1 MKGKNKKQI
10 RNLILVLG
18 MIFAAMVSIS
28 SKNVDAAKQSRK
40 QQTPLKVHF
49 IDVGAGDA
57 ALIQYG
63 SGNTAQ
69 YALIDAGPVYYERTN
84 KQRIDTS
91 DRVRQYLKKQGISH
105 LKFVL
110 LTHPHQDHIGG
121 MIKILDDPS
130 IQIDTIYGNDTNLQL
145 LQSSDD
151 KNQQTAQT
159 AAMKEYRDNEG
170 VYETVIEKM
179 TQRMDQGTLRYVVPK
194 PGQKVRIG
202 NAVLTFYGVINNQYS
217 YARKGDL
224 NYRQVNKYSI
234 VSKLSYGSNT
244 FLMTGDA
251 QKETIELLIK
261 RGYNLQAQVL
271 KVPHHGMQDILQN
284 TSGVRSDHNTL
295 FQRTKAK
302 ISVISNGYDNIYKAP
317 HKKVLQDLS
326 NTDVYDTGRRGT
338 IIISG
343 DGKKLFVK
351 VQKGK
356 GPSQKKVTT
365 GPKNPKIKSSLK
377 GIKTL
382 ELKEKDKS
390 KKILKSKKAIRFHFT
405 ASYGVS
411 GKKAVRFK
419 IVPVNKKA
427 NKYPWI
433 AGEKIEY
440 KKAGQQVR
448 LYVQYTNHAGYQTT
462 RKTNVFTIEKKKQT
476 KKKQTKKKQEKKTKQ
491 KKDKKEKE
499 ERKENK

>member
-1 MKGKNKKQI
+1 MKGKNKKRI
-10 RNLILVLG
+10 RNLILILGLVLAAMLG
-18 MIFAAMVSIS
+18 MPG
-28 SKNVDAAKQSRK
+28 KNVDAAKKQKK

-49 IDVGAGDA
+49 IDVGAGDGI
-57 ALIQYG
+57 LIQYG
-63 SGNTAQ
+63 NGNTAQ
-69 YALIDAGPVYYERTN
+69 YALIDAGPVYYERTDQQKIN
-84 KQRIDTS
+84 TS
-91 DRVRQYLKKQGISH
+91 DRVHQYLKKQGIKH

-151 KNQQTAQT
+151 KNQQSAQT
-159 AAMKEYRDNEG
+159 AVMKEYRDSEG
-170 VYETVIEKM
+170 IYETVIEKM
-179 TQRMDQGTLRYVVPK
+179 TQRIDQGKLRYAVPK

-202 NAVLTFYGVINNQYS
+202 NAVLTFYGVIQNQYS
-217 YARKGDL
+217 YARRGDL

-234 VSKLSYGSNT
+234 VSRLSYGSNT

-271 KVPHHGMQDILQN
+271 KVPHHGMQDIIQD
-284 TSGVRSDHNTL
+284 TSSIRSDHNIL

-302 ISVISNGYDNIYKAP
+302 IAVISNGYDNIYKAP

-326 NTDVYDTGRRGT
+326 KSDVYDTGHRGT
-338 IIISG
+338 IIIAG
-343 DGKKLFVK
+343 NGKKLFVK

-356 GPSQKKVTT
+356 GPSQRKVTT
-365 GPKNPKIKSSLK
+365 GPKNPRIKSSLK

-382 ELKEKDKS
+382 KLKEKN
-390 KKILKSKKAIRFHFT
+390 KKEKVLKSKKAIRFRFT

-411 GKKAVRFK
+411 GKKAVWFK
-419 IVPVNKKA
+419 FVSVNKKA
-427 NKYPWI
+427 EKYPWI
-433 AGEKIEY
+433 LGEQIEY
-440 KKAGQQVR
+440 KETNKKVR
-448 LYVQYTNHAGYQTT
+448 LYVKYINHAGYQTT
-462 RKTNVFTIEKKKQT
+462 RKTNVFMIE
-476 KKKQTKKKQEKKTKQ
+476 KQ
-491 KKDKKEKE
+491 KKKSSQKKE
-499 ERKENK
+499 ERKPNDQTNRNRH